1 MKHSTRRNRFALEW
15 PWAPALAGTGENYVP
30 LQLELTSQHI
40 GNVAVVRCRGRITA
54 GDEIRSLQSELEKIT
69 LQTKNV
75 VLHLE
80 EVSYLDSAG
89 LGGIVR
95 CLGMLR
101 AGRGDLKLCQVSPF
115 VLKVLQSTNLHT
127 VFESHGTENEAMKAF
142 SAKAPSPQQE
152 PHAVRV
158 KVLCVDPSSD
168 ILAYLSAFLQ
178 RSGFEIFTTRILS
191 DAVTLLKATRLQIV
205 IVGPAMQGD
214 SRALEML
221 KSVDPKVRILPLPA
235 DFSTAEAS
243 QAGLDLVE
251 RLRSLQKAQP

>member
-1 MKHSTRRNRFALEW
+1 M
-15 PWAPALAGTGENYVP
+15 P

-40 GNVAVVRCRGRITA
+40 GNVAVVRCRGRIIA
-54 GDEIRSLQSELEKIT
+54 GEEIRSLQRELEKIT
-69 LQTKNV
+69 LETKNV

-101 AGRGDLKLCQVSPF
+101 AARGDLKLCQVSPF
-115 VLKVLQSTNLHT
+115 VLNVLQSTHLHT
-127 VFESHGTENEAMKAF
+127 VFEAHASEKEAMKAF
-142 SAKAPSPQQE
+142 SAKAPSPEIE
-152 PHAVRV
+152 PQAART

-168 ILAYLSAFLQ
+168 VLAYLSALLQ
-178 RSGFEIFTTRILS
+178 GSGFEIFTTRILS
-191 DAVTLLKATRLQIV
+191 DAVTLMRATRPDIV
-205 IVGPAMQGD
+205 IVGPAMHADQ
-214 SRALEML
+214 RALDML
-221 KSVDPKVRILPLPA
+221 KSVDSKVRLLPLPP

-251 RLRSLQKAQP
+251 RLRSLQKTQP